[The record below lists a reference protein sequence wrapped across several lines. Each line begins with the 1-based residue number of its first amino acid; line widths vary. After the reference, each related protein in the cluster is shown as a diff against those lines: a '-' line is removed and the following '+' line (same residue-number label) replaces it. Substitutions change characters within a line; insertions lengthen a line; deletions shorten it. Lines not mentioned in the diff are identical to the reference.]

1 MRVSPGVR
9 QRVLVGGLAGA
20 LAALFAVSIGSGP
33 AALPLLPS
41 LVELVRDDPG
51 VAALILGEIR
61 LPRALLAVAIG
72 ASLGLAGAAL
82 QGLLRNPLADPGII
96 GVSSSA
102 ALGVV
107 LVLYFGIGQLAAWTL
122 PAAGMVG
129 AGAAVAGILLLAGR
143 GSSIL
148 TVILAGVAINA
159 FAGALTSLAINLA
172 PSPFAIVEIVFWLLG
187 SLADRSFEH
196 VWLALPP
203 TLLGWLLLL
212 STRRGLDA
220 LPPAAEDEPGQG
232 QGHHHTHPRQ
242 EGIQG
247 GAGLDGAQVGA
258 HRHLVAVP
266 EQAQLAVEQLQPAAG
281 LRGDEPQGLVRVVRA
296 PLRRVDGAG
305 PDRLQ
310 LQALPLGPLAHVG
323 RTVGP
328 GVGPLVEA
336 PAPLEGHG
344 TALHDLVA
352 RQVRGQGQHHGQGH
366 LRQPPASLPPP
377 HPPGGGRRQQDRI
390 GPGHGQQAEQRPGG
404 DRRPGG

>member
-1 MRVSPGVR
+1 MRVGPGVP
-9 QRVLVGGLAGA
+9 QPLLVGGLAAA

-33 AALPLLPS
+33 AALPLWPS
-41 LVELVRDDPG
+41 LVELIRDDPG

-61 LPRALLAVAIG
+61 LPRALLAVTIG

-107 LVLYFGIGQLAAWTL
+107 LVLYFGIGRLAVWTL

-148 TVILAGVAINA
+148 TVILAGVAVNA

-220 LPPAAEDEPGQG
+220 LTLGEDTAASLGARLERVRLVVVVGTACCIGAGVAVAGAIGFVGLVVPHLLRPLVGHEPGRLLV
-232 QGHHHTHPRQ
+232 PSAL
-242 EGIQG
+242 G
-247 GAGLDGAQVGA
+247 GAL
-258 HRHLVAVP
+258 LL
-266 EQAQLAVEQLQPAAG
+266 LAADTAI
-281 LRGDEPQGLVRVVRA
+281 RA
-296 PLRRVDGAG
+296 
-305 PDRLQ
+305 
-310 LQALPLGPLAHVG
+310 
-323 RTVGP
+323 
-328 GVGPLVEA
+328 
-336 PAPLEGHG
+336 G
-344 TALHDLVA
+344 TAGAELKLGVVTALIGAPFFLHLI
-352 RQVRGQGQHHGQGH
+352 VRTRG
-366 LRQPPASLPPP
+366 LAT
-377 HPPGGGRRQQDRI
+377 
-390 GPGHGQQAEQRPGG
+390 
-404 DRRPGG
+404 